1 MASRINCGVS
11 SFPSRGRYP
20 WFARELNTDGDGL
33 ERSLEEESRRR
44 RRPTDGSSG
53 GQHLKL
59 MQQLAR
65 CGRSMGGTA

>member
-1 MASRINCGVS
+1 
-11 SFPSRGRYP
+11 
-20 WFARELNTDGDGL
+20 ELNTDGDGL